1 MVKSFLRTHTSAM
14 SIELKRSIGRRVQ
27 AARTS
32 AKLTQEQL
40 AERIERSPEAVSN
53 IERGVSLPTIDT
65 LDRIARALSVKLA
78 FFFDEIGAASPHRDE
93 LDARAQ
99 LVLRA
104 LSDRDAEMAL
114 AVLEAIHGSRRS
126 R

>member
-1 MVKSFLRTHTSAM
+1 MVKSFLRTQTSAM

-78 FFFDEIGAASPHRDE
+78 FFFDEIGTASPHRDE

-114 AVLEAIHGSRRS
+114 AVLEAIHGCRRS